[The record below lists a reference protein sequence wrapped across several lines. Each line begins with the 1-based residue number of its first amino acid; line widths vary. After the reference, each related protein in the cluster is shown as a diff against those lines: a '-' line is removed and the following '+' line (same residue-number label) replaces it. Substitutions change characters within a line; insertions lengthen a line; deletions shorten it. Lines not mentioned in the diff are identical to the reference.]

1 MIPLFLSSTFI
12 SKHLSIYSSESKE
25 YKFSNELK
33 VNSFIKEEFLLLLGF
48 LFFFQTL
55 YNSWNSFVNTLI
67 FYIFIDFQSISNYD
81 IVVFEI
87 KKKDV
92 DFFFTQKDMFIIM
105 YIVLSFFISKL
116 QLIEIFILLFF
127 QKYSSLMINYIE
139 SNYFISLSE
148 YYDKGIKKVLEIVKD
163 VKEKKI
169 DNVLFK
175 KEE

>member
-12 SKHLSIYSSESKE
+12 SKHLSIYNSESKE

-67 FYIFIDFQSISNYD
+67 FYIFIDFQSISNYE

-87 KKKDV
+87 KKKEV
-92 DFFFTQKDMFIIM
+92 DFFFTQKDIFIIM
-105 YIVLSFFISKL
+105 YIVLSFFLSKL

-127 QKYSSLMINYIE
+127 QKYSSLIINYIE

-163 VKEKKI
+163 VKEKRI